1 MLYATRHY
9 INQRTF
15 LDKTVPYN
23 PAIHRDMPGT
33 LLIPPGYYRGWS
45 FDDDAQTM
53 FQCALDCT
61 LPGLYQIFFPT
72 NEGPSGSKAYIYN
85 RIVAT
90 TALGL
95 ASAVATLHAFGT
107 TDSAMTTDQKL
118 QRMLSSPLR
127 LQCGET
133 ADVLVALATQAG
145 YEARFAHML
154 THERPNGFTNG
165 HSGAEI
171 KADGKWRFFD
181 TALSMVPCHPTNNVL
196 SIAEACEG
204 VWSDTTEFFEIAPFH
219 FDAEPS
225 IVGQWNPWGWCMA
238 EALYDP
244 VERSHAM
251 RRLYRIPCITDQG
264 AIWYFLPPGSERNKS
279 LADSLGYKQLS
290 RDEFM
295 YRFYS

>member
-1 MLYATRHY
+1 
-9 INQRTF
+9 
-15 LDKTVPYN
+15 
-23 PAIHRDMPGT
+23 
-33 LLIPPGYYRGWS
+33 LIPPGYYRGWS

-61 LPGLYQIFFPT
+61 LPGLYQIFFPI

-133 ADVLVALATQAG
+133 ADVLVALARQAG
-145 YEARFAHML
+145 YEARFGHML

-171 KADGKWRFFD
+171 KVDGKWRFFD

-204 VWSDTTEFFEIAPFH
+204 VWSDTTQFFEIAPFH
-219 FDAEPS
+219 FDAEQS
-225 IVGQWNPWGWCMA
+225 VVGNGTPGVGAWQRRYMIRSSGVMLCAAFTASPASRIRGRFGIFCRQ
-238 EALYDP
+238 DP
-244 VERSHAM
+244 
-251 RRLYRIPCITDQG
+251 
-264 AIWYFLPPGSERNKS
+264 ERNKP